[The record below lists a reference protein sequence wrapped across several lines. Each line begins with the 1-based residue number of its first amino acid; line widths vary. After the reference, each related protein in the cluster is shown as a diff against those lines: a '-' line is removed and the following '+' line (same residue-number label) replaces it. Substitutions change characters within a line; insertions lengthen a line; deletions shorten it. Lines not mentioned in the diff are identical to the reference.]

1 MLLRL
6 KVWKHWNK
14 KCVNSKMYKILVLLG
29 VKHSPSFCCSYIYAK
44 HRLNHSES
52 LSDILE
58 ARVIAIENIKG
69 E

>member
-29 VKHSPSFCCSYIYAK
+29 VKYSPSFCSSYIYAK
-44 HRLNHSES
+44 HRLDHAEAKVI
-52 LSDILE
+52 LDELIEDTQKDIE
-58 ARVIAIENIKG
+58 A
-69 E
+69 